1 VTSEAGLLEDARRL
15 GPQRMR
21 LLFVHEVNWQRKVVY
36 EIHDY
41 PELLSLRGHE
51 CVFIDFPEGEQPP
64 GLRRILDLRMRVT
77 RNLARAHRGAAVEV
91 RTPGR
96 VCPPPLDRLLA
107 SATQVP
113 ALRDALRDGQFD
125 AMVLYAVPTNGWQAM
140 ALAKR
145 HRVPVLFRA
154 IDVSHALRRTVYGSL
169 IRRAERYIYRHADW
183 VSCNNEAL
191 REYVLE
197 HGAHED
203 RVSVDYPGLDLDRF
217 APGDRPA
224 YLCGRYGLL
233 PQHRTVMFMGTLYR
247 FAGLGWFLTAFA
259 EVLHRQPDVR
269 LLIFGGGEFEDEL
282 HAMCRRLGIAESVIA
297 PGFIEY
303 SELADHI
310 RLADV
315 AINPFQ
321 PSLVT
326 HCALPGKM
334 LQYLGCGVP
343 SVCCPLR
350 GMMGMVPDG
359 DGVLYR
365 DPGEPFIRAV
375 EQLLSSTELRTH
387 AAQRART
394 RMESSCNWA
403 AALDRIEN
411 SIRCAIG
418 ARLARAGGESA
429 R

>member
-1 VTSEAGLLEDARRL
+1 
-15 GPQRMR
+15 MR

-64 GLRRILDLRMRVT
+64 GLRRILDLRMRVK
-77 RNLARAHRGAAVEV
+77 RNLARAHKGAAVEV

-125 AMVLYAVPTNGWQAM
+125 AMVLYAVPTNGWQAL

-145 HRVPVLFRA
+145 YRVPVLFRA
-154 IDVSHALRRTVYGSL
+154 IDVSHALRRTAYGPL
-169 IRRAERYIYRHADW
+169 IRWAERYIYRNADW

-191 REYVLE
+191 REYLLQ
-197 HGAHED
+197 HGVHAD

-217 APGDRPA
+217 APGGRPA
-224 YLCGRYGLL
+224 YLCQRYGLR

-247 FAGLGWFLTAFA
+247 FAGLDWFLEAFA
-259 EVLHRQPDVR
+259 DTLRRNPELR
-269 LLIFGGGEFEDEL
+269 LLVFGGGEFEG
-282 HAMCRRLGIAESVIA
+282 AFQSMCKRLGVERSVIA
-297 PGFIEY
+297 PGFIGY

-321 PSLVT
+321 PTLVT

-365 DPGEPFIRAV
+365 DPGEPFTRAV
-375 EQLLSSTELRTH
+375 EQLLDNTELH
-387 AAQRART
+387 AQASQRARA
-394 RMESSCNWA
+394 RMESTCHWVTS
-403 AALDRIEN
+403 LDRIEN

-418 ARLARAGGESA
+418 ARLASAAGQTA

>member
-1 VTSEAGLLEDARRL
+1 VTGSAGLVGDSNRIGR
-15 GPQRMR
+15 PRMR

-64 GLRRILDLRMRVT
+64 GLRRILDLRIRVT

-96 VCPPPLDRLLA
+96 VCLPPLDRLLA

-113 ALRDALRDGQFD
+113 ALRDALRDGRFD
-125 AMVLYAVPTNGWQAM
+125 AMVLYAVPTNGWQAL

-145 HRVPVLFRA
+145 YRVPVLFRA
-154 IDVSHALRRTVYGSL
+154 IDVSHALRRTAYGPL
-169 IRRAERYIYRHADW
+169 IRWAERYIYRNVDW

-191 REYVLE
+191 REYVLQ
-197 HGAHED
+197 HGVHAD

-217 APGDRPA
+217 APGERPA
-224 YLCGRYGLL
+224 HLCQRYGIL

-247 FAGLGWFLTAFA
+247 FAGLDWFLEAFA
-259 EVLHRQPDVR
+259 SVLRNQPNIRMLV
-269 LLIFGGGEFEDEL
+269 FGGGEYQREL
-282 HAMCRRLGIAESVIA
+282 HATCRRLGIPESVIA
-297 PGFIEY
+297 PGFIGY

-315 AINPFQ
+315 AINPFR

-359 DGVLYR
+359 EGVLYR
-365 DPGEPFIRAV
+365 EPGAPFVEAV
-375 EQLLSSTELRTH
+375 KQLLANMDLRTK
-387 AAQRART
+387 ASQLARA
-394 RMESSCNWA
+394 RMESACNWG
-403 AALDRIEN
+403 AALDRIED
-411 SIRCAIG
+411 AIG
-418 ARLARAGGESA
+418 SAIAAEMADRGSGSA